1 MIQTTIVGFGD
12 SLTFGY
18 GVSQRTT
25 YTRRLEAF
33 LPQCYPSVNWKI
45 QNSGINGDTTREAL
59 QRLQKDVLRYHP
71 NIVFILFGS
80 NDSSFLEGQ
89 YRTPYE
95 YEKNLCSIVEQI
107 HKHNNHT
114 GLHHCQ
120 PIVVLI
126 TPPPVID
133 TDFYPFTT
141 TERVEK
147 YGEIVKKIAKQ
158 YHCPIIDFFK
168 VLQEFSQT
176 DTFYSFFQ
184 EDGIHLSEQGYDH
197 LYDCIFSMMT
207 RLVDRNGILK
217 EDLCF

>member
-59 QRLQKDVLRYHP
+59 QRLQKDVLRHHP

-95 YEKNLCSIVEQI
+95 YEKIFVLLWNKSINTIIIQDYI
-107 HKHNNHT
+107 
-114 GLHHCQ
+114 
-120 PIVVLI
+120 IVSPLL
-126 TPPPVID
+126 
-133 TDFYPFTT
+133 F
-141 TERVEK
+141 
-147 YGEIVKKIAKQ
+147 
-158 YHCPIIDFFK
+158 
-168 VLQEFSQT
+168 
-176 DTFYSFFQ
+176 
-184 EDGIHLSEQGYDH
+184 
-197 LYDCIFSMMT
+197 
-207 RLVDRNGILK
+207 
-217 EDLCF
+217 